1 MIGAERTGVSWFDQ
15 LAPSRFPHAKE
26 VGEGSYKRELR
37 SVKVVTYYKIV
48 KLSVDR
54 FDGHNQINQIYLPV
68 W

>member
-1 MIGAERTGVSWFDQ
+1 
-15 LAPSRFPHAKE
+15 
-26 VGEGSYKRELR
+26 VGEGSYKREQR